1 MDTDLHPGRH
11 FFLYAKHFYRRG
23 GNVLEDVRRITADYI
38 GCDPQCVSD
47 DDVLTAICNI
57 ALPCL
62 LDDGNSIQYEAWQI
76 FYNLIEVSRVE
87 DRPLTVKDVVLQ
99 MLSVLAAAQLKDAHG
114 NVLIKLGE
122 PNYCTSSVGQF
133 MFQGRSTS
141 IRSFEGVK
149 NLAPRVVRE

>member
-11 FFLYAKHFYRRG
+11 FFLYAKHYYRRG
-23 GNVLEDVRRITADYI
+23 GYVLEDVRRITADYI

-62 LDDGNSIQYEAWQI
+62 LENGNSVQYEAWQI
-76 FYNLIEVSRVE
+76 FHNLIEISQVE
-87 DRPLTVKDVVLQ
+87 DRPLTVKDIVLQ
-99 MLSVLAAAQLKDAHG
+99 MLSVLAVVQLKDAHG
-114 NVLIKLGE
+114 NELIRLGE
-122 PNYCTSSVGQF
+122 PDYCTSSIGQL

-141 IRSFEGVK
+141 IRSFKGVK
-149 NLAPRVVRE
+149 NLALGVVGE